1 MSNAYTNRVW
11 KQKELKG
18 GKLLVM
24 LALAGH
30 ADDAG
35 ECWPGMPLLIEKTRL
50 TDRQLR
56 RVLNELAAANLI
68 SIEERAIGRGKRPHY
83 RLFPAEKAD
92 ILTEEKRTLLPPLE
106 IKADISDNKSGH
118 FVHGKADI
126 SDTDYSHARSESPI
140 ESPIRNDDEDNARKA
155 HGSVFKAWSENIPGT
170 MTPILGDKLH
180 ELIDECGPPAVI
192 YGIVASVE
200 SGARNFKYI
209 AACARN
215 HAAGKEPPVKP
226 PPRSPTNGYHANGT
240 SKIAR
245 SLSALDE
252 YEAIKLSHGVTT

>member
-1 MSNAYTNRVW
+1 MTRSLPLFVHSTIDDLTDLTPNAMRVYMHLTRRADADNVAWPSYQAIGDHCFKSVSDNPATRKSFARKAIDDLIEAGLVSKQAREREDGGQTSNGY
-11 KQKELKG
+11 
-18 GKLLVM
+18 
-24 LALAGH
+24 ALATIETTVPPMPIKHPPMPISMDVPISTPH
-30 ADDAG
+30 A
-35 ECWPGMPLLIEKTRL
+35 
-50 TDRQLR
+50 
-56 RVLNELAAANLI
+56 
-68 SIEERAIGRGKRPHY
+68 Y
-83 RLFPAEKAD
+83 KAPK
-92 ILTEEKRTLLPPLE
+92 IT
-106 IKADISDNKSGH
+106 
-118 FVHGKADI
+118 
-126 SDTDYSHARSESPI
+126 PI
-140 ESPIRNDDEDNARKA
+140 EDTPIDDEDNARKA

-226 PPRSPTNGYHANGT
+226 PPRSPTNGHYANGT

-245 SLSALDE
+245 SLSALDD

>member
-1 MSNAYTNRVW
+1 MTRSLPLFVHSTIDDLTDITPNAMRVYMHLTRRADADNVAWPSYQAIGDHCFKSVSDNPATRKSFARKAIDDLIEAGLVSKQAREREDGGQTSNGY
-11 KQKELKG
+11 
-18 GKLLVM
+18 
-24 LALAGH
+24 ALATIEMAAPPVPIKHPPMPISMDVPISTPH
-30 ADDAG
+30 AYKA
-35 ECWPGMPLLIEKTRL
+35 PKITP
-50 TDRQLR
+50 
-56 RVLNELAAANLI
+56 NE
-68 SIEERAIGRGKRPHY
+68 
-83 RLFPAEKAD
+83 
-92 ILTEEKRTLLPPLE
+92 
-106 IKADISDNKSGH
+106 
-118 FVHGKADI
+118 
-126 SDTDYSHARSESPI
+126 DTPI
-140 ESPIRNDDEDNARKA
+140 DDDEDNARKA

-215 HAAGKEPPVKP
+215 HASG
-226 PPRSPTNGYHANGT
+226 RDSPKMASQPAPGRTYANGT

-245 SLSALDE
+245 SLSALDD